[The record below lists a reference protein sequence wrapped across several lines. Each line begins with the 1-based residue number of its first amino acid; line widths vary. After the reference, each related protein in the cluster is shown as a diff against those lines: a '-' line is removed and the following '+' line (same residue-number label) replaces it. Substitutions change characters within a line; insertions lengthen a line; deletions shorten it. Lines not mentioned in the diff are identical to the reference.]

1 MSVVEQKSRL
11 GPVLLGVIHREV
23 DDGTVSLESLQ
34 VIKAR
39 ICG

>member
-11 GPVLLGVIHREV
+11 LGVIHCEV